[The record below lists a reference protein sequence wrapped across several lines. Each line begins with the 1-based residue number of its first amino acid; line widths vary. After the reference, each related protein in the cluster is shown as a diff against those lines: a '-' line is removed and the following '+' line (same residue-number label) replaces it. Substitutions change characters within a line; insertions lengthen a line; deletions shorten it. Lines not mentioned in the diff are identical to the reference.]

1 MALSRFSVTRTA
13 WLVAVSKVGRIVTVD
28 LNVAKV
34 QRIGSCAGKMVRL
47 MTQYDFSL
55 LGPIG

>member
-1 MALSRFSVTRTA
+1 MAI
-13 WLVAVSKVGRIVTVD
+13 SKVGRIVTAD

-34 QRIGSCAGKMVRL
+34 QRIGSGAGKMVRL